1 MSLGPVEV
9 LVVAFPE
16 NRFTGAILP
25 ELQRLVE
32 SNTIAIVDGL
42 FVTKDADG
50 TTTFAELESID
61 DDDEVGALAEVL
73 DRVEGLVSDEDVD
86 ELAATLEPNSSAAIL
101 VFENVWAKGLRDA
114 IVDAGGEVAADVRVP
129 AAVVDEIL
137 ATVPHED

>member
-16 NRFTGAILP
+16 NRFSGAILP

-32 SNTIAIVDGL
+32 TGTISIIDGL
-42 FVTKDADG
+42 FVRKDADG
-50 TTTFAELESID
+50 TTTFDELHALD
-61 DDDEVGALAEVL
+61 GDAGALAEVL
-73 DRVEGLVSDEDVD
+73 DRVEGLVSEEDVA
-86 ELAATLEPNSSAAIL
+86 ELTATLEPNSSAAVL

-114 IVDAGGEVAADVRVP
+114 IVDAGGELAANVRVP

-137 ATVPHED
+137 ATVPDED